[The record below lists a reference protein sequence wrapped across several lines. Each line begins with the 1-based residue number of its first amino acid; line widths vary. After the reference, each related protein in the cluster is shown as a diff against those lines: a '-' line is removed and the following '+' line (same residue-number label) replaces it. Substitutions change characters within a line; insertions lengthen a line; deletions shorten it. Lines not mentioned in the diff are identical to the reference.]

1 MLGITA
7 TRRSPAIIVAVLSL
21 VAALAGTAIAG
32 PDASSSALSKKKVKK
47 LVKKEVAKQIANSTG
62 PQGPR
67 GEQGPPGPTVSG
79 FASATKEDSPVP
91 LAGMAK
97 VLDLTEGTGFIR
109 VPFRAR
115 LVANATAVID
125 SNSPQDGA
133 MAGCRLALFPQP
145 ANTQFPFG
153 HAGEVTTSPLSRV
166 TVPLAGAINVDPGT
180 FNVQLQCASGGTPLT
195 YRKGNLT
202 VIATAR

>member
-1 MLGITA
+1 
-7 TRRSPAIIVAVLSL
+7 
-21 VAALAGTAIAG
+21 
-32 PDASSSALSKKKVKK
+32 
-47 LVKKEVAKQIANSTG
+47 
-62 PQGPR
+62 
-67 GEQGPPGPTVSG
+67 VSG

-91 LAGMAK
+91 LAGLARK

-125 SNSPQDGA
+125 SNSLQDGA

-145 ANTQFPFG
+145 ANNQFPFG
-153 HAGEVTTSPLSRV
+153 HAGEVTTPQTSPLSRV
-166 TVPLAGAINVDPGT
+166 TVPTTGAVNVDPGT
-180 FNVQLQCASGGTPLT
+180 YNVQLQCASSGGTPMT
-195 YRKGNLT
+195 YQKGNLT